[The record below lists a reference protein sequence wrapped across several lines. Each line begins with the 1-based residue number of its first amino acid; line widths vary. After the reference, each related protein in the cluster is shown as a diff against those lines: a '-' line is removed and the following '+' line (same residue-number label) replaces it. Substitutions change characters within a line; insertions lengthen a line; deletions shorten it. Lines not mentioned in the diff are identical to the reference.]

1 MLISGSGCLV
11 VKEHLL
17 LNILPLF
24 SPQIVLIN
32 TLSVWVL
39 DLFFVLFNPDL
50 DLSRISVS
58 RKLSCP
64 KRAIY
69 CCCLGSWSIFR
80 LPPAGEL
87 TPCPLIVR
95 FMCQKSSD

>member
-1 MLISGSGCLV
+1 MLISGSGCLA

-32 TLSVWVL
+32 TLFVWVL

-50 DLSRISVS
+50 DLSRISV
-58 RKLSCP
+58 
-64 KRAIY
+64 
-69 CCCLGSWSIFR
+69 F
-80 LPPAGEL
+80 
-87 TPCPLIVR
+87 
-95 FMCQKSSD
+95 